1 MINLTMSFKNKSQL
15 GHVIQ
20 KENDRKSSQSS
31 YCTETLKTY
40 HILVNG
46 MPGLRAKSQEYLF
59 SENISGKKSGWHL
72 VSEKKYENISGFIS
86 GSQNIS
92 EKKSEKNMEKIWK
105 KILKWLV
112 GTLEFRNSL

>member
-1 MINLTMSFKNKSQL
+1 M
-15 GHVIQ
+15 
-20 KENDRKSSQSS
+20 
-31 YCTETLKTY
+31 
-40 HILVNG
+40 LVTG

-92 EKKSEKNMEKIWK
+92 EKKSGKKLEKNYEMAS
-105 KILKWLV
+105 
-112 GTLEFRNSL
+112 RNP